1 MRKKNAPNASV
12 YATVLTHSV
21 ITPLPQERIAPMR
34 RNNSQT
40 NHTPNLLSLNTLQ
53 GSWEMLEGLVIV
65 NTVPPLGSITLKPV
79 NLRKIEE
86 LRDSPQGNVKSRLSP
101 TLKTLANFLLID
113 PVKDGGSIQVEEF
126 LNLPTPTTK
135 II

>member
-1 MRKKNAPNASV
+1 
-12 YATVLTHSV
+12 
-21 ITPLPQERIAPMR
+21 
-34 RNNSQT
+34 
-40 NHTPNLLSLNTLQ
+40 
-53 GSWEMLEGLVIV
+53 MLEGLVIV